1 MSRHLLVLA
10 STSPRRIGLLRQL
23 GIEFEVVDPGDAE
36 NSFSPDPETHVR
48 EHALGKAEAV
58 ASRRPNELI
67 VAADTIV
74 VLDGKIIE
82 KPRGAD
88 EAREMLRMLSGRTHT
103 VISAIAIMR
112 KHEPYSDVRIEE
124 TRVTMKMLSPMEID
138 AYVATGEPMDK
149 AGAYAAQGLGAMIIE
164 RVDGCFYNVVGLPM
178 SLLFDM
184 LKAAGINLLTHPSI

>member
-36 NSFSPDPETHVR
+36 NSFSPDPEAHVR